1 MSGAATMDEADEV
14 CASCGIKGGGD
25 DNITLKNC
33 NGCFLVKYCSVK
45 CQREHWPEH
54 KRACKKR
61 AAELRDELLFK
72 QPESTDLGDC
82 PICQLPIPIP
92 PPTLQDG
99 TRYTIYGCC
108 SKVVCNG
115 CIYANLMREREA
127 RLPPSCPFCR
137 TQMPKSE
144 KESHQLVMKRAE
156 ANDPEALCTL
166 GNNRFIGGEHAFAVD
181 CWEKAAALGHMHSH
195 YKLSVVYHN
204 GQGAGK
210 NLKKATYHVEQAAI
224 GGHVLARHNLGAWE
238 LMQNRN
244 IDRAV
249 KHFTIAAKLGLDL
262 SLQTLKK
269 CYAGGDVS
277 KEEFAA
283 ALRAHKVAVDAM
295 KSPQRE
301 LAARKMRGGVIYG

>member
-1 MSGAATMDEADEV
+1 MGSAATMDEADEV
-14 CASCGIKGGGD
+14 CASCGVKGGGD

-45 CQREHWPEH
+45 CQREHWPQH
-54 KRACKKR
+54 KKECKKR
-61 AAELRDELLFK
+61 AAELKDEILFK
-72 QPESTDLGDC
+72 QPESTDKGDC
-82 PICQLPIPIP
+82 PICQLPIPL
-92 PPTLQDG
+92 PPTTG
-99 TRYTIYGCC
+99 NETTYTVYNCC
-108 SKVVCNG
+108 SKLVCNG
-115 CIYANLMREREA
+115 CIYANLLREREA
-127 RLPPSCPFCR
+127 RLPPACPFCR
-137 TQMPKSE
+137 TPMSKMKAE
-144 KESHQLVMKRAE
+144 LDVLLMKRAE
-156 ANDPEALCTL
+156 ANDPEALCNL
-166 GNNRFIGGEHAFAVD
+166 GNNRFKAGNYTSGIE

-238 LMQNRN
+238 LMENRN

-277 KEEFAA
+277 KEKFAA

-295 KSPQRE
+295 KSPQRD